1 MTGSEFNERL
11 TEIAAQPNGGAAA
24 AATLGHW
31 LSADQPFVNGV
42 ELRRFAERAPLG
54 LIVDSFRC
62 DIPFGTGGRRGRV
75 GIGPNRINPR
85 TLALTVAGHCEFL
98 RRTAGNPDSS
108 KPDANK
114 TVVIANDTRLFSDIN
129 KLHTFMGD
137 DWSLLGTSSRSL
149 ALLACQLYAVYGY
162 DTYLTAP
169 KDPDGYMP
177 TPELSF
183 AIRAL
188 AAAGG
193 LNVSASHNHPDD
205 NGFKVYTPTGGQ
217 YCPPDDS
224 TLSRAVEQVTLDP
237 KIEELVARHLGAAA
251 EMPGE
256 VHRQYIDMYV
266 SRDAAICGRSAQVRG
281 TVPLVYTPLCG
292 TGLANVGETLAGA
305 GYQVHTPRDQY
316 PDGSFAPIPLRSPNP
331 EIPGVTDPAVEYA
344 ATVDAELVL
353 STDPDADRLGVEVKL
368 ADGSWRHLT
377 GNQIGAI
384 IAYFLI
390 ADPAGPRLSG
400 HLITTV
406 ATSRV
411 LRAIGGLSSGVDV
424 TDELMIGFKF
434 VGQLLDVLEAETD
447 GPVPLVLASEESHG
461 YLTTTD
467 LRDKDAASGGYII
480 AHLHALMRS
489 TGRTLWDYLMQ
500 VYAATGVHIEYGR
513 SLVLL
518 GADGAE
524 TIKAVMRSMRAEPLE
539 RLGSEPVTV
548 RHDFLVD
555 GTSGAELTEGERAS
569 RDVLELVSNHYRIVV
584 RPSGTEA
591 KLKYYFDYSEPP
603 MTASAAAAGAG
614 AAGAGAAGAGAAGA
628 GAAGEAPVADRYA
641 ELEAIVKADCSAVY
655 ADLARRAGYELSAGA
670 LELPD
675 VMPVQE
681 KAGYSPTS

>member
-1 MTGSEFNERL
+1 MTGPELNERL

-31 LSADQPFVNGV
+31 LSADQPFVNGA

-98 RRTAGNPDSS
+98 RQMAPDSGKTDS
-108 KPDANK
+108 GTPDSTR

-129 KLHTFMGD
+129 QLHTFMGD

-188 AAAGG
+188 SAAGG

-217 YCPPDDS
+217 YCPPDDT

-237 KIEELVARHLGAAA
+237 QIEELVARHLGAAA

-256 VHRQYIDMYV
+256 VHRKYIDMYV
-266 SRDAAICGRSAQVRG
+266 SRDAAICSESVQVRG

-344 ATVDAELVL
+344 ASVDTELVL
-353 STDPDADRLGVEVKL
+353 STDPDADRLGVEVRL

-411 LRAIGGLSSGVDV
+411 LRAIGGLSSGVAV
-424 TDELMIGFKF
+424 TDDLMIGFKF
-434 VGQLLDVLEAETD
+434 VGQLLDVLEAATD

-467 LRDKDAASGGYII
+467 LRDKDAASGAYIV

-539 RLGSEPVTV
+539 QLGSEPVTV

-569 RDVLELVSNHYRIVV
+569 RDVLELISEHYRIVV

-591 KLKYYFDYSEPP
+591 KLKYYFDYSERLL
-603 MTASAAAAGAG
+603 AGSAAGVS
-614 AAGAGAAGAGAAGA
+614 
-628 GAAGEAPVADRYA
+628 VADRYA

-675 VMPVQE
+675 VMTVQE
-681 KAGYSPTS
+681 KAGY

>member
-1 MTGSEFNERL
+1 MTGPDLNERL

-31 LSADQPFVNGV
+31 LSADQPFVNGA
-42 ELRRFAERAPLG
+42 ELRRFAERAPVG

-98 RRTAGNPDSS
+98 RQTAGDSGAS
-108 KPDANK
+108 K

-129 KLHTFMGD
+129 QLHTFMGD

-188 AAAGG
+188 RAAGG

-237 KIEELVARHLGAAA
+237 QIEDLVARHLGAAA

-256 VHRQYIDMYV
+256 VHRKYIDMYV
-266 SRDAAICGRSAQVRG
+266 SRDAAICGQSAQVRA

-305 GYQVHTPRDQY
+305 GYQLHTPSDQY

-344 ATVDAELVL
+344 ASVGAELVL
-353 STDPDADRLGVEVKL
+353 STDPDADRLGVEAKL

-390 ADPAGPRLSG
+390 ADPAGPRLPG
-400 HLITTV
+400 QLITTV

-411 LRAIGGLSSGVDV
+411 LRAIGSLSAGVEV
-424 TDELMIGFKF
+424 TDDLMIGFKF
-434 VGQLLDVLEAETD
+434 VGQLLDVLEAATD

-467 LRDKDAASGGYII
+467 LRDKDAASGAYII

-489 TGRTLWDYLMQ
+489 NGRTLWDYLMQ

-539 RLGSEPVTV
+539 RLGSEPVAV

-569 RDVLELVSNHYRIVV
+569 RDVLELISDHYRIVV

-603 MTASAAAAGAG
+603 LAGDGVAAGGVAAADG
-614 AAGAGAAGAGAAGA
+614 AAGGVS
-628 GAAGEAPVADRYA
+628 VASRYA
-641 ELEAIVKADCSAVY
+641 ELETIVKADCSAVY
-655 ADLARRAGYELSAGA
+655 AELARRAGYELSAGA

-681 KAGYSPTS
+681 KAGYSPTT

>member
-1 MTGSEFNERL
+1 MTGPDLSQRL
-11 TEIAAQPNGGAAA
+11 KEVAEQPNGGAAA
-24 AATLGHW
+24 AATLEQW
-31 LSADQPFVNGV
+31 LSVDQPFVSAT
-42 ELRRFAERAPLG
+42 ELRRFAEQAPVAM
-54 LIVDSFRC
+54 IVDAFRC

-98 RRTAGNPDSS
+98 RQAGGDGGTGR
-108 KPDANK
+108 
-114 TVVIANDTRLFSDIN
+114 TVVVANDTRVFTDIN
-129 KLHTFMGD
+129 QLHTFMGD

-149 ALLACQLYAVYGY
+149 ALLACQLYAVYGFE
-162 DTYLTAP
+162 TYLTAP
-169 KDPDGYMP
+169 KDHDAFMP
-177 TPELSF
+177 TPELSY

-188 AAAGG
+188 HAAGG

-224 TLSRAVEQVTLDP
+224 TLSRAVEQVELDP
-237 KIEELVARHLGAAA
+237 QIEELVARHVGAAA
-251 EMPGE
+251 EIPAD
-256 VHRQYIDMYV
+256 VHRRYIDMYV
-266 SRDAAICGRSAQVRG
+266 SRDAAICASSAPVRG
-281 TVPLVYTPLCG
+281 GVPIVYTPLCG
-292 TGLANVGETLAGA
+292 TGLANVGETLTGA
-305 GYQVHTPRDQY
+305 GYQLHTPPDQY
-316 PDGSFAPIPLRSPNP
+316 PDGSFAAIPMRSPNP

-344 ATVDAELVL
+344 ASAGAELVL
-353 STDPDADRLGVEVKL
+353 SSDPDADRLGVEVKL
-368 ADGSWRHLT
+368 ADGTWRHLT

-390 ADPAGPRLSG
+390 ADPGGPRLSG
-400 HLITTV
+400 ELITTV

-411 LRAIGGLSSGVDV
+411 LRAIGSLGSKVHV
-424 TDELMIGFKF
+424 TDDLMIGFKF
-434 VGQLLDVLEAETD
+434 VGQLLDVLEESAT

-480 AHLHALMRS
+480 AHLHALLRS
-489 TGRTLWDYLMQ
+489 SGRTLWDYLMQ
-500 VYAATGVHIEYGR
+500 VYAATGVHIEQGR

-524 TIKAVMRSMRAEPLE
+524 KINAVMRSLRSQPLE

-548 RHDFLVD
+548 RHDFLTD
-555 GTSGAELTEGERAS
+555 GTDGPLTEGEKAS
-569 RDVLELVSNHYRIVV
+569 RNVLELISEHYRIVV

-591 KLKYYFDYSEPP
+591 KLKYYFDYAEPP
-603 MTASAAAAGAG
+603 RPG
-614 AAGAGAAGAGAAGA
+614 AAT
-628 GAAGEAPVADRYA
+628 RYA
-641 ELEAIVKADCSAVY
+641 ELEAAVKADCTAVY
-655 ADLARRAGYELSAGA
+655 ADLARRAGYELSAEA

-681 KAGYSPTS
+681 KAAR